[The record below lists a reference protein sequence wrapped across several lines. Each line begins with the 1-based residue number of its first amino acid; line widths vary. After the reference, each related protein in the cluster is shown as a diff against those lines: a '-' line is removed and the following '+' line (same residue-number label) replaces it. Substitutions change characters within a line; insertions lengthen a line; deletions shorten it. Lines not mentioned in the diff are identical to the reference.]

1 MRLKITRLITGIV
14 IVALAAYAVVT
25 LFTLKQQTDAAENA
39 RNELQAQVDNALQE
53 NSELQYDIDH
63 STDPEIL
70 EDVAKSDIGLVNP
83 GDIIFYDVG
92 D

>member
-1 MRLKITRLITGIV
+1 MRLKRIRIITTPVIIALVVYAITS
-14 IVALAAYAVVT
+14 
-25 LFTLKQQTDAAENA
+25 LFTLKQQTETAEA
-39 RNELQAQVDNALQE
+39 KRAELQEQVDSALQE

-70 EDVAKSDIGLVNP
+70 EDVAKSDIGLVKP
-83 GDIIFYDVG
+83 GEIIFYDVG

>member
-1 MRLKITRLITGIV
+1 VVYAGITLV
-14 IVALAAYAVVT
+14 S
-25 LFTLKQQTDAAENA
+25 LKQQTETAQEK
-39 RNELQAQVDNALQE
+39 RSELGQLVDNKLQE

-70 EDVAKSDIGLVNP
+70 EDVARNDIGLVKP
-83 GDIIFYDVG
+83 GEKIFYDIG